1 MAERMPRNNC
11 TIEDALPETMILQI
25 NSECIGGKYKAICG
39 QTKNRKGGGGG
50 NGRSIERINTCKLF
64 AQLLLL

>member
-1 MAERMPRNNC
+1 MTQMAERMPRNNC

-39 QTKNRKGGGGG
+39 QTKNRKGGGGK
-50 NGRSIERINTCKLF
+50 REIN
-64 AQLLLL
+64 